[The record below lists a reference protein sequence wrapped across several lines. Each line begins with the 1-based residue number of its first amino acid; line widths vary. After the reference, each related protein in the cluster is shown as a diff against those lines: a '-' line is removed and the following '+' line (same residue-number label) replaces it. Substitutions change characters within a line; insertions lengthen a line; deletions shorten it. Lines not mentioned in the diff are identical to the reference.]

1 MDSEKDGA
9 YNILIDVEKRT
20 TDAEKKNDRCWSDW
34 RRKSQKN
41 YGFWKRIIAKW
52 NWSLVSEG

>member
-41 YGFWKRIIAKW
+41 YGF
-52 NWSLVSEG
+52 